1 MAISTAKCL
10 MLFPL
15 NTWAVPIIKYVQSTV
30 NKRRPLVLLREVA
43 L

>member
-1 MAISTAKCL
+1 MTISTAKCL
-10 MLFPL
+10 MLFPS

-30 NKRRPLVLLREVA
+30 NTLREVA